1 MKFYLLRSL
10 LVFLLFTFTIQAQEN
25 KEQVEK
31 EPKKDIDP
39 SNPTNLYTQVNFNP
53 EYEDGKNA
61 DLYGVRVNIQYAFNA
76 DNLVLMEL
84 PFLHN
89 EATSKTGLGDMRVRY
104 FHVAKK
110 GITKNFIAVVPFVD
124 FSLPTGSFE
133 NGLGTSAWSL
143 AGGVVGGF
151 VVNQKLSLFPGVSYV
166 HITKPSTDLIPD
178 AMKFSSDGIGFQF
191 NASYKFTKN
200 TFMFINP
207 TPSILNTNG
216 TWKTFWSGELNLNH
230 ILIPNKFKVNAG
242 WTPNFTTEFYIYKIG
257 ATLFI

>member
-89 EATSKTGLGDMRVRY
+89 EATSKT
-104 FHVAKK
+104 
-110 GITKNFIAVVPFVD
+110 
-124 FSLPTGSFE
+124 
-133 NGLGTSAWSL
+133 
-143 AGGVVGGF
+143 
-151 VVNQKLSLFPGVSYV
+151 
-166 HITKPSTDLIPD
+166 
-178 AMKFSSDGIGFQF
+178 
-191 NASYKFTKN
+191 
-200 TFMFINP
+200 
-207 TPSILNTNG
+207 
-216 TWKTFWSGELNLNH
+216 
-230 ILIPNKFKVNAG
+230 
-242 WTPNFTTEFYIYKIG
+242 
-257 ATLFI
+257 